1 VTKINLEN
9 RSQLGFHLHHKVDN
23 YFNYPNP
30 SYTEG
35 FFILWVFIS
44 MKYIIREDRLV
55 KLVDEYITSVVGELS
70 IRNSSNIHAT
80 EEDFE
85 LIDKNR
91 NLIFEYFGRHLGVSK
106 NLFLTISE
114 LFGRSFSE
122 TEDLIQLWF
131 EKKYP
136 DEPVQAVYYSI
147 YY

>member
-1 VTKINLEN
+1 
-9 RSQLGFHLHHKVDN
+9 
-23 YFNYPNP
+23 
-30 SYTEG
+30 
-35 FFILWVFIS
+35 

-55 KLVDEYITSVVGELS
+55 RLVDEYITSVVGELS

-106 NLFLTISE
+106 QLFVTIGE
-114 LFGRSFSE
+114 LFGRNVSE
-122 TEDLIQLWF
+122 TEKLIQRWF

-147 YY
+147 YF